1 MRGRVVLIARLA
13 FRDLRRRQAEAAL
26 LLLAIVAATGTLTLG
41 FALSGVTSS
50 PYAKTKAETAGP
62 DVTVQS
68 AGAARDG
75 GAPAYLTSLER
86 APGVRGYSGPYPVVT
101 PVLRAA
107 GHTVPGDGFSV
118 VGRDQGRALIDQPE
132 LTAGRWVRPG
142 GVVVEVTY
150 AAELGVQVGDRI
162 TLGGRP
168 FTVTG
173 LAVTAAWPSVNA
185 PGLMWLTR
193 ADAMSLIS
201 KADPVSYLLNLKL
214 AHPASA
220 TAFVN
225 ARGNASS
232 LFFSSWQ
239 QISSQDSRQLQ
250 QEQMALVVGSWL
262 LSLLAIAS
270 VAVLVGGRM
279 AEQTRRVGLLKAVGA
294 TPALVAVALLAEN
307 LALALLA
314 AVLGLAGHA
323 PAG

>member
-1 MRGRVVLIARLA
+1 
-13 FRDLRRRQAEAAL
+13 
-26 LLLAIVAATGTLTLG
+26 
-41 FALSGVTSS
+41 
-50 PYAKTKAETAGP
+50 
-62 DVTVQS
+62 
-68 AGAARDG
+68 
-75 GAPAYLTSLER
+75 
-86 APGVRGYSGPYPVVT
+86 
-101 PVLRAA
+101 
-107 GHTVPGDGFSV
+107 
-118 VGRDQGRALIDQPE
+118 
-132 LTAGRWVRPG
+132 
-142 GVVVEVTY
+142 VVEVTY